1 MSKSIKIKN
10 LTKKFKNG
18 KIAVKD
24 VSFSVNKG
32 EIFGFLGPNG
42 AGKSTTLKILTT
54 ILKPTSGEVIIEG
67 IDILKDALSA
77 RMQFGYVSQGL
88 SIDERLTGEEN
99 LYLQARYYHLK
110 GNISEQVKKA
120 LKLVNLT
127 DDAERLVSSYSGGM
141 KKRMDIA
148 CALMNTPKVL
158 FLDEPTLGLD
168 IQSRKEIW
176 QYITILN
183 KDYGTTIFLTTHYL
197 EEADKI
203 CDTVAIID
211 EGKIKII
218 DTPKN
223 LKKSIESGDEATLND
238 VYLKYTGKNFKESD
252 NKIGAN
258 VGQDFWNFDGG
269 KI

>member
-1 MSKSIKIKN
+1 MGGEFLSKSIEIKN

-18 KIAVKD
+18 KIAVKN

-54 ILKPTSGEVIIEG
+54 ILKPTSGEVFIEG
-67 IDILKDALSA
+67 VDILKDALSA
-77 RMQFGYVSQGL
+77 RMQFGYVSQDL
-88 SIDERLTGEEN
+88 SVDEKLTGEEN
-99 LYLQARYYHLK
+99 LYLQARYYHLR
-110 GNISEQVKKA
+110 GNISEQVEKT
-120 LKLVNLT
+120 LKLVGLLNN
-127 DDAERLVSSYSGGM
+127 AKKLVSSYSGGM
-141 KKRMDIA
+141 KKRIDIA

-176 QYITILN
+176 QYIKILSE
-183 KDYGTTIFLTTHYL
+183 DYGTTIFLTTHYL

-211 EGKIKII
+211 EGEIKII
-218 DTPKN
+218 GTPKN
-223 LKKSIESGDEATLND
+223 LKTSIESKNETTLDD
-238 VYLKYTGKNFKESD
+238 VYLKYTGKNFKEVD
-252 NKIGAN
+252 NIASPK
-258 VGQDFWNFDGG
+258 
-269 KI
+269 